1 MIGAHPVSVTCPYCG
16 ETVEILLEADQRGEM
31 VQDCEVCCNPWR
43 LVVRRAGF
51 GGGLEV
57 DVSRLDE

>member
-1 MIGAHPVSVTCPYCG
+1 MTGCHPFAVTCPYCG

-43 LVVRRAGF
+43 LVVRRG

-57 DVSRLDE
+57 DVGRLDG